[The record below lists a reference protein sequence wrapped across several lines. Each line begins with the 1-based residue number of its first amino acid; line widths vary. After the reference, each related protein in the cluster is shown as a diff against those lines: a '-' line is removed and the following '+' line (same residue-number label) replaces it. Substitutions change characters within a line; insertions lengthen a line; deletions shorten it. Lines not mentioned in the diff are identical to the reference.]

1 MVQASR
7 WTDGLDSKLLSLR
20 AAGLP
25 WDSIAMEME
34 MSRSSVRERGRRLGA
49 FAVPARR
56 PRVAADARD
65 RPPRCP
71 GHPECWRLITD
82 GTVLEGQP
90 YPYPVFL

>member
-1 MVQASR
+1 MVQATR
-7 WTDGLDSKLLSLR
+7 WTECLDGKLLSLR

-49 FAVPARR
+49 FCMPVRR
-56 PRVAADARD
+56 PGLAPEARD
-65 RPPRCP
+65 RPARCP
-71 GHPECWRLITD
+71 GHPDCWRLLTD